1 MSAGAAGRSGPPAHR
16 WPDPPADGPET
27 LAEER
32 LLAAFGRRATA
43 ANLDR
48 VVRLVALLDRADTGT
63 LDEAGRQEAESLAH
77 QVVGSAGTFGHP
89 AASLDAA
96 GLERFFAASVPVH
109 ERPREEREHAR
120 ATLGRLTA
128 ELGG

>member
-1 MSAGAAGRSGPPAHR
+1 VSAGSGRAELPGDR
-16 WPDPPADGPET
+16 WADPPPDGPEA

-32 LLAAFGRRATA
+32 LLAAFERRATA

-48 VVRLVALLDRADTGT
+48 VVRVAALLERGETGT
-63 LDEAGRQEAESLAH
+63 LDEAGRPEAESLAH

-96 GLERFFAASVPVH
+96 RLERFFGSGAPVH
-109 ERPREEREHAR
+109 ERPWEERERAR
-120 ATLGRLTA
+120 ATLDRLTA